1 MLSSSWCPEECSVL
15 GQKKCFFFRSIGGKA
30 GRASPLCQYNHLTVS
45 VHRIKVLQQH
55 FGLSELTV
63 SLMRAALVVDDMVN
77 NWGVNLIMDDP
88 KFKKYNAT
96 RNDLDAEIKRSVP
109 GYQLESLVHSGS
121 CANSRAINFAADGD
135 VSRCLIAMGSYVAG
149 DQSKLQTLS
158 SSRFDTH
165 QNISE
170 VVRPSEAQLNCQQQT
185 VAFPYFIPHSQ
196 LSKEQLQNHEI
207 RCLNSIEWKLWMAK
221 LTGKRFRALLM
232 EPILSANGGEL
243 ADEFLANLAC
253 LLKRF
258 DVMVILDEV
267 MTGGRVGPTM
277 TMSTGLPSEFLERI
291 GFITM
296 GKIFN
301 CGIVLE
307 KKPSRPTCVE
317 RRRGESTALDAGEA
331 FLKWKAIQKYIH
343 EDNINRRRS
352 QVLKLFGMTK
362 SDEHHW
368 GRGCLIFT
376 SKARP
381 GVKKNLKCRLLPKLE
396 MNHRLTKLTTRDS
409 GYSRK
414 AVNDML
420 FKAAEAWMIEG
431 RSFDLQG
438 HSPFLAAVIDWMIE
452 RQGHFIAPADLVEFV
467 GGQNNAQE
475 MTDAWHIQKCHKSHF
490 SARKY
495 KKKPLTYISDVLA
508 EISSA
513 EPNFMVKGRK
523 YSRRRC
529 GYIIDYNHLND
540 DRSLFW

>member
-1 MLSSSWCPEECSVL
+1 MSVNITN
-15 GQKKCFFFRSIGGKA
+15 G
-30 GRASPLCQYNHLTVS
+30 S
-45 VHRIKVLQQH
+45 VHRIKAIQQH
-55 FGLSELTV
+55 SGLSESTL
-63 SLMRAALVVDDMVN
+63 SLMRSFVTDDMVN
-77 NWGVNLIMDDP
+77 NWGVDLIMDDP
-88 KFKKYNAT
+88 KFQKFNAT
-96 RNDLDAEIKRSVP
+96 RNGLDVEIKRSVP
-109 GYQLESLVHSGS
+109 GYQLESLVQSGS
-121 CANSRAINFAADGD
+121 GANSKAINFAAAGD

-149 DQSKLQTLS
+149 DKSPLQSLS

-170 VVRPSEAQLNCQQQT
+170 VVGPSEAPLKCRQQT
-185 VAFPYFIPHSQ
+185 VAFPYFIPHTQ
-196 LSKEQLQNHEI
+196 LSHETLREHEI
-207 RCLNSIEWKLWMAK
+207 KCLNSIEWKLWIAK

-243 ADEFLANLAC
+243 TDEFLVNLAC

-277 TMSTGLPSEFLERI
+277 TMSTGMPSEFLERI
-291 GFITM
+291 GYITM

-307 KKPSRPTCVE
+307 KKPSRPTCVA
-317 RRRGESTALDAGEA
+317 RRRGESTTLDPGEA
-331 FLKWKAIQKYIH
+331 FLKWRVIQNYIN
-343 EDNINRRRS
+343 ENNITKRRS

-396 MNHRLTKLTTRDS
+396 MNHKLETLTTKQS

-420 FKAAEAWMIEG
+420 FQAAEAWMSEG
-431 RSFDLQG
+431 RSSDLEG
-438 HSPFLAAVIDWMIE
+438 HSPFLGAVIDWMIQ
-452 RQGHFIAPADLVEFV
+452 RQEDFIAPADLVTFI
-467 GGQNNAQE
+467 GGEDNAQE
-475 MTDAWHIQKCHKSHF
+475 MADAWHIQKRHKSHS

-495 KKKPLTYISDVLA
+495 KKKPKTYITEVLTD
-508 EISSA
+508 ISTT
-513 EPNFMVKGRK
+513 EPMFMLKCRK
-523 YSRRRC
+523 RNSRRC
-529 GYIIDYNHLND
+529 GYAIDYNHLND
-540 DRSLFW
+540 DGSLFWNEL